1 VLVGSEARKKKK
13 GPFCPV
19 LAGNK
24 EKELCVDQN

>member
-1 VLVGSEARKKKK
+1 VGSEARKKKK

-24 EKELCVDQN
+24 EKERVDQN